1 MEVEKTL
8 AAFAFTSL
16 IKEEYV
22 KSCEVGI
29 GVLNRSD
36 FISESERDES
46 EFRANNENQ
55 QTIEKTLHNNV
66 VLASESVAA
75 TFNSKDEAGPVSPR
89 NTK

>member
-22 KSCEVGI
+22 KSCEKGI

-36 FISESERDES
+36 FISESEQDE
-46 EFRANNENQ
+46 
-55 QTIEKTLHNNV
+55 
-66 VLASESVAA
+66 
-75 TFNSKDEAGPVSPR
+75 
-89 NTK
+89 